1 MQVFAE
7 HGADG
12 TGERIGNSKARSGFV
27 LSTRRVGSRV
37 CEIAKGI
44 PDYRVSKRIPFAD
57 ASSNRSNLC
66 LQSNIKFHRL
76 TCAHARAFPDRFI
89 ASRVKNEARVIAEIS
104 LRKIAAIV
112 FWKIERLART
122 RTRSFV
128 SATLF
133 PITAP
138 FIPQDDRNTLEHT
151 FSIAVFTAR
160 EIFAIANLRIRVQF
174 V

>member
-12 TGERIGNSKARSGFV
+12 TVERIGNSKARSGFV

-76 TCAHARAFPDRFI
+76 T
-89 ASRVKNEARVIAEIS
+89 RVQRARVS
-104 LRKIAAIV
+104 R
-112 FWKIERLART
+112 
-122 RTRSFV
+122 
-128 SATLF
+128 
-133 PITAP
+133 
-138 FIPQDDRNTLEHT
+138 
-151 FSIAVFTAR
+151 
-160 EIFAIANLRIRVQF
+160 
-174 V
+174 